1 MGMHTVYCHFTT
13 VLSIWRRFRRIR
25 WRGQFVE
32 DCNRTNKKFKYI
44 YIYDKYHNLFDLEE
58 LFFFINAP
66 GKAGA
71 MPRSPNSQKFLQV
84 KKDNLG
90 I

>member
-1 MGMHTVYCHFTT
+1 MHTVILIVILLQFFQFGVALEEFVGGGNSSKTA
-13 VLSIWRRFRRIR
+13 IEQIR
-25 WRGQFVE
+25 
-32 DCNRTNKKFKYI
+32 NLN
-44 YIYDKYHNLFDLEE
+44 IYDKYYNLFDLEE